1 MLFAGM
7 TAELETDA
15 GVLIPMQATG
25 MKGAKVWATAPRL
38 AVAAGMPLRGRI
50 IVPEEAQPW
59 LVRFET
65 EDASFHTNELARV
78 RLRAV
83 SVGPDHSRRRTQRVP
98 AGGVAWLIAVSCRDV
113 VDGDRIEG
121 TIVDLSESG
130 VAFATRRVLRI
141 HDRLIF
147 NGRFFA
153 EHVEAEVRVTS
164 LRDGANG
171 RTIAG
176 CAFVDINAAQTRT
189 GAAAGRSRRGPAGAP
204 GRRRCGPAA
213 RSRRRGRR
221 RRLARPLPPQ
231 LAAKTGSDPN
241 FAEGDS
247 PQAWRAKLGS
257 DPVFARGSRR

>member
-38 AVAAGMPLRGRI
+38 SVATGMPLRGRI
-50 IVPEEAQPW
+50 VVPEEARPW

-83 SVGPDHSRRRTQRVP
+83 SVGADHSRRRTQRVP
-98 AGGVAWLIAVSCRDV
+98 AGGVAWLIAVSCRDAN
-113 VDGDRIEG
+113 DGDRIDG
-121 TIVDLSESG
+121 SIIDLSESG
-130 VAFATRRVLRI
+130 VAFATMRVLRI

-164 LRDGANG
+164 IREGVDG
-171 RTIAG
+171 RTIVG
-176 CAFVDINAAQTRT
+176 CAFIEINSAQLARVRRLIDAAESPQER
-189 GAAAGRSRRGPAGAP
+189 PAGVEIGQLREAV
-204 GRRRCGPAA
+204 GEAETSGWRGLFRR
-213 RSRRRGRR
+213 
-221 RRLARPLPPQ
+221 
-231 LAAKTGSDPN
+231 T
-241 FAEGDS
+241 
-247 PQAWRAKLGS
+247 
-257 DPVFARGSRR
+257 

>member
-7 TAELETDA
+7 TAMLETDDGA
-15 GVLIPMQATG
+15 QIPMQATG

-38 AVAAGMPLRGRI
+38 SVAAGMTVRGRV
-50 IVPEEAQPW
+50 IVPEEAHPW
-59 LVRFET
+59 LVRFEV

-83 SVGPDHSRRRTQRVP
+83 SVGTDHSRRRSQRVP

-121 TIVDLSESG
+121 SIVDLSESG

-164 LRDGANG
+164 LRDGLDD
-171 RTIAG
+171 RTIVG
-176 CAFVDINAAQTRT
+176 CAFLDINAAQL
-189 GAAAGRSRRGPAGAP
+189 
-204 GRRRCGPAA
+204 A
-213 RSRRRGRR
+213 RV
-221 RRLARPLPPQ
+221 RRLIEAVEAPPERPERVDIGPLREAVGEVDNP
-231 LAAKTGSDPN
+231 G
-241 FAEGDS
+241 
-247 PQAWRAKLGS
+247 WRGI
-257 DPVFARGSRR
+257 FRRS

>member
-7 TAELETDA
+7 TAELESDTGDP
-15 GVLIPMQATG
+15 IPMQATG

-38 AVAAGMPLRGRI
+38 AVRTGMTLRGRI

-65 EDASFHTNELARV
+65 EDAAFHTNELARV

-130 VAFATRRVLRI
+130 VAFATRRVLRLN
-141 HDRLIF
+141 DRLIF
-147 NGRFFA
+147 SGRFFA
-153 EHVEAEVRVTS
+153 EQVEAEVRVTS
-164 LRDGANG
+164 LRGGAHG

-176 CAFVDINAAQTRT
+176 CAFIDINAAQRARVQRLIE
-189 GAAAGRSRRGPAGAP
+189 AAETPPERPAGVDMGTLREAV
-204 GRRRCGPAA
+204 GEADGSGWRGLFRR
-213 RSRRRGRR
+213 S
-221 RRLARPLPPQ
+221 
-231 LAAKTGSDPN
+231 
-241 FAEGDS
+241 
-247 PQAWRAKLGS
+247 
-257 DPVFARGSRR
+257 

>member
-1 MLFAGM
+1 MLFSGM
-7 TAELETDA
+7 TAELESDTGTRIA
-15 GVLIPMQATG
+15 MQATG

-38 AVAAGMPLRGRI
+38 AVATGMTLRGRI

-59 LVRFET
+59 LVVLET
-65 EDASFHTNELARV
+65 EDAAFHTNELARV

-83 SVGPDHSRRRTQRVP
+83 SVRPDETRRRTPRVP
-98 AGGVAWLIAVSCRDV
+98 AGGVTWLIAVSCCDV
-113 VDGDRIEG
+113 VDGDRVEG

-130 VAFATRRVLRI
+130 VAFATRRVLRV

-176 CAFVDINAAQTRT
+176 CAFIAINTAQQ
-189 GAAAGRSRRGPAGAP
+189 
-204 GRRRCGPAA
+204 A
-213 RSRRRGRR
+213 RV
-221 RRLARPLPPQ
+221 RRLMDAAESPPERRPDLDVGT
-231 LAAKTGSDPN
+231 LREAVGEADGTG
-241 FAEGDS
+241 
-247 PQAWRAKLGS
+247 WR
-257 DPVFARGSRR
+257 DRFRRS

>member
-1 MLFAGM
+1 
-7 TAELETDA
+7 
-15 GVLIPMQATG
+15 

-38 AVAAGMPLRGRI
+38 AVRAGMTLRGRI

-83 SVGPDHSRRRTQRVP
+83 SVGPDKSRRLTQRVP

-113 VDGDRIEG
+113 VDGDKIEG

-130 VAFATRRVLRI
+130 VAFATRRVLRLQ
-141 HDRLIF
+141 DRLIF
-147 NGRFFA
+147 SGRFFA

-164 LRDGANG
+164 LREGEHG

-176 CAFVDINAAQTRT
+176 CAFIDINSAQRARVQRLI
-189 GAAAGRSRRGPAGAP
+189 AAADSPPERPAGVDVGTLRQAVGETDP
-204 GRRRCGPAA
+204 SGWRGLFRR
-213 RSRRRGRR
+213 S
-221 RRLARPLPPQ
+221 
-231 LAAKTGSDPN
+231 
-241 FAEGDS
+241 
-247 PQAWRAKLGS
+247 
-257 DPVFARGSRR
+257 

>member
-1 MLFAGM
+1 MPRLNPSDAIRMLFAGM
-7 TAELETDA
+7 TADLETDA

-38 AVAAGMPLRGRI
+38 AVATGMPLRGRI

-113 VDGDRIEG
+113 NDGDRIEG

-130 VAFATRRVLRI
+130 VAFATWRVLRI
-141 HDRLIF
+141 HDRLVF
-147 NGRFFA
+147 TGRFFA
-153 EHVEAEVRVTS
+153 EHVETEVRVTS

-176 CAFVDINAAQTRT
+176 CAFVDINAAQRARVQRLV
-189 GAAAGRSRRGPAGAP
+189 AAADSPPERPAGVDVGPLREAV
-204 GRRRCGPAA
+204 GESDSDGWRGLFRR
-213 RSRRRGRR
+213 S
-221 RRLARPLPPQ
+221 
-231 LAAKTGSDPN
+231 
-241 FAEGDS
+241 
-247 PQAWRAKLGS
+247 
-257 DPVFARGSRR
+257 

>member
-38 AVAAGMPLRGRI
+38 AVATGMPLRGRI
-50 IVPEEAQPW
+50 IVPGEAQPW

-83 SVGPDHSRRRTQRVP
+83 SVGADHSRRRTQRVP

-113 VDGDRIEG
+113 SDGERIEG

-130 VAFATRRVLRI
+130 VAFATRRVLRV
-141 HDRLIF
+141 HDRLVF

-164 LRDGANG
+164 LRDGVNG

-176 CAFVDINAAQTRT
+176 CAFVDINAAQRARVQRLVT
-189 GAAAGRSRRGPAGAP
+189 AA
-204 GRRRCGPAA
+204 
-213 RSRRRGRR
+213 
-221 RRLARPLPPQ
+221 
-231 LAAKTGSDPN
+231 
-241 FAEGDS
+241 DS
-247 PQAWRAKLGS
+247 PPERPVGVDVGHLREAVGESDGDGWRGL
-257 DPVFARGSRR
+257 FRRS

>member
-1 MLFAGM
+1 MARLNPSDAVRMLFAGL
-7 TAELETDA
+7 TAELESDTGDR
-15 GVLIPMQATG
+15 IPMQATG

-38 AVAAGMPLRGRI
+38 AVRAGMTLRGRI

-83 SVGPDHSRRRTQRVP
+83 SVGPDRSRRLTQRVP

-113 VDGDRIEG
+113 VDGDKIEG

-130 VAFATRRVLRI
+130 VAFATRRVLRLQ
-141 HDRLIF
+141 DRLIF
-147 NGRFFA
+147 SGRFFA

-164 LRDGANG
+164 LREGENG

-176 CAFVDINAAQTRT
+176 CAFIDINAAQRARVQRLI
-189 GAAAGRSRRGPAGAP
+189 AAADSPPERPAGVDVGTLREAVGETDP
-204 GRRRCGPAA
+204 SGWRGLFRR
-213 RSRRRGRR
+213 S
-221 RRLARPLPPQ
+221 
-231 LAAKTGSDPN
+231 
-241 FAEGDS
+241 
-247 PQAWRAKLGS
+247 
-257 DPVFARGSRR
+257 